1 MKRVYL
7 IVLAVVIIGVGVFLI
22 VQNNSSGDDM
32 SSNTTGSSSSESS
45 TSSNQAAQ
53 ENQNEVSISDMSFT
67 PAKITVKKGTKV
79 TWTNNDDTTHTV
91 TSDSGKTLDS
101 GSLDRGES
109 YTVSFDTVGSFPYHC
124 AFHTG
129 MTGTVTVTE

>member
-7 IVLAVVIIGVGVFLI
+7 IVLAVVIIGVGAFLV
-22 VQNNSSGDDM
+22 VQNNNSSDD
-32 SSNTTGSSSSESS
+32 SGNDTTGSSSSQSS
-45 TSSNQAAQ
+45 TSSDQ
-53 ENQNEVSISDMSFT
+53 ENQNKVSIVDMGYT

-91 TSDSGKTLDS
+91 TSDSGSTMDS

-109 YTVSFDTVGSFPYHC
+109 YTVSFDTAGTYPYHC
-124 AFHTG
+124 VFHTS